1 MNAAAEGSAWSQPL
15 TKFKTPND
23 YVISTWRAL
32 GLPIED
38 ARQVPPIFAGLGQR
52 VWSPN
57 SPAGWPDRSADW
69 DGASALMQRL
79 RWADQLGQRFGV
91 GVNAVELAVQ
101 ILGNTLGENTRVA
114 LGRAASAAQ
123 AVTLL
128 LASPE
133 FMRR

>member
-1 MNAAAEGSAWSQPL
+1 M
-15 TKFKTPND
+15 
-23 YVISTWRAL
+23 
-32 GLPIED
+32 PIDD
-38 ARQVPPIFAGLGQR
+38 ARKVPPVFAGLGQR

-79 RWADQLGQRFGV
+79 RWADEIGQRFG
-91 GVNAVELAVQ
+91 GSSNAVRLAPQV
-101 ILGNTLGENTRVA
+101 LGATLRDNTRVA
-114 LGRAASAAQ
+114 LSRAASAAQ

-128 LASPE
+128 IAAPE